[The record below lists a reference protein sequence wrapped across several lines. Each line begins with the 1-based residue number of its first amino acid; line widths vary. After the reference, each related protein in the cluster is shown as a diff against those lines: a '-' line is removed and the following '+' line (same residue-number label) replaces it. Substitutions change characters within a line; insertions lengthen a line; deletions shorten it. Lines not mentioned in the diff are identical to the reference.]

1 MVVKLVDALQIS
13 WATLKPVGILSLIS
27 RFMFQSHILVFFSTK
42 YFLEKRQ
49 WVWCLLLLTCKM
61 HISLP
66 KPGAVTH
73 QEWWVV
79 SNYIPKISKTKTF
92 QTPSTWRWV
101 WLCNPSAQAPTWLRF
116 WFKSHTLLYKA
127 GFSNIQNICNKGPI
141 SKAHAQSRIHYYQN
155 TKHFC
160 IFFFQ
165 MWCKESLSKYFF
177 RTPEELSINTA
188 LLYNSQLSGKKKKKE
203 K

>member
-1 MVVKLVDALQIS
+1 M
-13 WATLKPVGILSLIS
+13 
-27 RFMFQSHILVFFSTK
+27 
-42 YFLEKRQ
+42 
-49 WVWCLLLLTCKM
+49 
-61 HISLP
+61 
-66 KPGAVTH
+66 
-73 QEWWVV
+73 
-79 SNYIPKISKTKTF
+79 SNYIPKISKTKPF

-160 IFFFQ
+160 IFFPNVVQRVFIQ
-165 MWCKESLSKYFF
+165 IFLQDT
-177 RTPEELSINTA
+177 RRA
-188 LLYNSQLSGKKKKKE
+188 LNQYGLALQFTVEWKKKKKRKVE
-203 K
+203 TLSSVADSWGCGSAHYLETINPIMCWFVFLSNVDPINTLKSRIYIWNTSWAGVHWNHGTSFSSAFSWPVFFLQF

>member
-1 MVVKLVDALQIS
+1 M
-13 WATLKPVGILSLIS
+13 
-27 RFMFQSHILVFFSTK
+27 
-42 YFLEKRQ
+42 
-49 WVWCLLLLTCKM
+49 
-61 HISLP
+61 
-66 KPGAVTH
+66 
-73 QEWWVV
+73 
-79 SNYIPKISKTKTF
+79 SNYIPKISKTKPF

-116 WFKSHTLLYKA
+116 WFKSHTLLYKE

-188 LLYNSQLSGKKKKKE
+188 LLYNSQLSGKKKKKKSRNTFQCGWFLRLWVSPLFRNNKSNNVLVCLSE
-203 K
+203 